1 MDLSIVIPIYNEGLI
16 IKKNIEKIHNYF
28 FKKFKFEIIIV
39 NDGSKDNS
47 MKIIK
52 NLNINNIN
60 IININR
66 NSGKGNAIKR
76 GILESNGKLVLITDA
91 DLSASID
98 QYDTLYNK
106 YKEGNDIVIG
116 SRSTKNSKIIIKQ
129 SVNRIIAGKI
139 FNLLVK
145 NILNLKFED
154 TQCGFKLFNGL
165 AIRKLISHSII
176 NRFCIDVEILFLAK
190 KKNHKIYEVGI
201 NWKND
206 KLSSVNL
213 FKDSI
218 IMFFDLL
225 RIKFKKYKL

>member
-1 MDLSIVIPIYNEGLI
+1 MDLSIVIPIYNEELI

-98 QYDTLYNK
+98 QYDTLYN
-106 YKEGNDIVIG
+106 
-116 SRSTKNSKIIIKQ
+116 
-129 SVNRIIAGKI
+129 
-139 FNLLVK
+139 
-145 NILNLKFED
+145 
-154 TQCGFKLFNGL
+154 
-165 AIRKLISHSII
+165 
-176 NRFCIDVEILFLAK
+176 
-190 KKNHKIYEVGI
+190 
-201 NWKND
+201 
-206 KLSSVNL
+206 LS
-213 FKDSI
+213 
-218 IMFFDLL
+218 
-225 RIKFKKYKL
+225 